1 MPLHLIAFVWE
12 CSWQTYCLT
21 GSVLGV
27 IGGTFRPIRPR
38 GLLPPS
44 SYSHQLANPIFPCL
58 QRFTKRQTKKLR
70 SIFYNF
76 HTHPSFVW
84 IFDCPHYGKVKT
96 DLMRSVW
103 SASAGNIAPI
113 WPSVTLHQSIGPFKG
128 IVLEMYNSHSHS
140 PYHCICLLHFFVLV
154 SFATIALICSREP
167 NWSLW
172 FPICLANLSNLSDFL
187 PWEEY
192 SEYQCLRYIFWVSL
206 TYYLLYVTSVY
217 QFLWYI
223 ISVYQCLSNLAGCL
237 RRSNKSLYIKDTHY
251 HRQDCYQATST
262 IFAHICIRPAALLKE
277 TLFMRGF
284 PW

>member
-1 MPLHLIAFVWE
+1 MSLHLIAFVWV

-27 IGGTFRPIRPR
+27 IGGTFRPIRPK

-44 SYSHQLANPIFPCL
+44 SYSHQLANPIFSCL

-70 SIFYNF
+70 SVFYNF
-76 HTHPSFVW
+76 HTHPAFVW

-128 IVLEMYNSHSHS
+128 IVLEMYNSHIHS
-140 PYHCICLLHFFVLV
+140 SYPHCICLSHFFVLV

-172 FPICLANLSNLSDFL
+172 FPICLANLSNLSVF
-187 PWEEY
+187 PNTGVPH
-192 SEYQCLRYIFWVSL
+192 SSYQCL
-206 TYYLLYVTSVY
+206 
-217 QFLWYI
+217 QYI
-223 ISVYQCLSNLAGCL
+223 IFIIWYADICISCHFFCFWSTELYSRPSAIDVTKWRCPSASVPYLSLDKE
-237 RRSNKSLYIKDTHY
+237 KSLLPGYNWGDI
-251 HRQDCYQATST
+251 SV
-262 IFAHICIRPAALLKE
+262 P
-277 TLFMRGF
+277 
-284 PW
+284 

>member
-1 MPLHLIAFVWE
+1 MSLHLIAFVWE

-27 IGGTFRPIRPR
+27 IGGTFRPIRPK

-128 IVLEMYNSHSHS
+128 IVLEMYNSHIHS
-140 PYHCICLLHFFVLV
+140 SYHCICLLHFFVLV

-172 FPICLANLSNLSDFL
+172 FPICLANLSNLSDFP

-192 SEYQCLRYIFWVSL
+192 SEYQCLWYIFL
-206 TYYLLYVTSVY
+206 VY
-217 QFLWYI
+217 QYLWHI
-223 ISVYQCLSNLAGCL
+223 ISYILPRCINFCDILSLCINVCLIQLVA
-237 RRSNKSLYIKDTHY
+237 
-251 HRQDCYQATST
+251 
-262 IFAHICIRPAALLKE
+262 
-277 TLFMRGF
+277 
-284 PW
+284 